1 MPERLDQAAFER
13 EFPGMSGS
21 AAELLVNVVRT
32 GEAFMAVLQRVLQE
46 YGLSAAGR
54 QVLAVVEGSGG
65 PLPASTIA
73 ERLLVTT
80 ATMTS
85 VLDTLE
91 RRGLIVRLADPTD
104 RRRVLIDITDEAKA
118 MVDAQLP
125 KVAAVQTALAEPLSE
140 RDRETVIKALHV
152 LRERIASVDAA
163 AAAAKAP
170 KRRTPKR

>member
-1 MPERLDQAAFER
+1 VPERLDQAAFER

-54 QVLAVVEGSGG
+54 QVLAVVEGAGG
-65 PLPASTIA
+65 PLPASTVA
-73 ERLLVTT
+73 ERMLVTT

-91 RRGLIVRLADPTD
+91 KRGLVVRLPDPTD
-104 RRRVLIDITDEAKA
+104 RRRVLVGITDEAKA
-118 MVDAQLP
+118 VVDAQLP
-125 KVAAVQTALAEPLSE
+125 KVAAVQAALAEPLSE
-140 RDRETVIKALHV
+140 RDRETVIRAMHI
-152 LRERIASVDAA
+152 LRAQIAEVDAA
-163 AAAAKAP
+163 AVAAKAP
-170 KRRTPKR
+170 KRRKPKR